1 MVKNQKGFTLIEALI
16 TLSISG
22 ILILV
27 TSPSL
32 IKLYDYINLNQTLS
46 TIQGDLAYMRQN
58 NMMVKSSGHPMN
70 LKIYRTKG
78 YYDLISTDG
87 SILYA
92 RRTLPP
98 GINVIGSSNIITITF
113 NPLGHVE
120 KGQTLTVKSHHFQKS
135 IVFSIGA
142 GGVDIR

>member
-1 MVKNQKGFTLIEALI
+1 MPKNQKGFTLVEALI
-16 TLSISG
+16 ALSISG
-22 ILILV
+22 TLTLV

-32 IKLYDYINLNQTLS
+32 IKLYDYINLNQTLA
-46 TIQGDLAYMRQN
+46 TIQSDLAYTRQN
-58 NMMVKSSGHPMN
+58 NMMLKSPAQPMN
-70 LKIYRTKG
+70 LKIYRQKG
-78 YYDLISTDG
+78 YYDLVSTDG

-98 GINVIGSSNIITITF
+98 GIKVSGSSAIITITF
-113 NPLGHVE
+113 NQLGHVD
-120 KGQTLTVKSHHFQKS
+120 KGQTLTVTSHYFQKS

>member
-1 MVKNQKGFTLIEALI
+1 MQKNQKGFTLVESLI
-16 TLSISG
+16 SLSISG
-22 ILILV
+22 ILILA

-32 IKLYDYINLNQTLS
+32 LKLYDYINLNQTLS
-46 TIQGDLAYMRQN
+46 TIQADLAYIRQN
-58 NMMVKSSGHPMN
+58 NMMVKSSEQPMN
-70 LKIYRTKG
+70 LKIYRAKG

-87 SILYA
+87 SIFYA